1 VQAGEAVGDVVLHA
15 HADCHATAFEVC
27 HLEQKPGANFG

>member
-15 HADCHATAFEVC
+15 YAEGDASALEVG
-27 HLEQKPGANFG
+27 HLEQNHAN